1 MLGIKIGPYHTFS
14 DWALI
19 LGRIDL
25 QTPTPKTHKIEIEGA
40 DSALDQSEFFG
51 EVKYNDFTQ
60 PFPFTMIGPQEEYTA
75 RHDAIKNAIHGK
87 KLRIILDDT
96 PGFFYLGRVSVGS
109 LAKEKGYATFEIVA
123 DCEPYKYKLNQTT
136 VSKAITGSGSVTLT
150 NSRKRA
156 VPTITASAAFT
167 LTFGQHTWSITAGS
181 YTLPE
186 LELVEGVNTVN
197 VTGTGTISFTWQ
209 EGGL

>member
-1 MLGIKIGPYHTFS
+1 MLGIKIGPYHTYN

-25 QTPTPKTHKIEIEGA
+25 QTPTPKAYKIDIEGA
-40 DSALDQSEFFG
+40 DGTLDVTDFFG

-60 PFPFTMIGPQEEYTA
+60 PFPFTMTGPQEEYSA

-87 KLRIILDDT
+87 KLRIILDDM
-96 PGFFYLGRVSVGS
+96 PGFFYMGRVTVGS
-109 LAKEKGYATFEIVA
+109 LANEKGYAAFDIVA
-123 DCEPYKYKLNQTT
+123 DCEPYKYKLEKTT
-136 VSKAITGSGSVTLT
+136 VTKAITGSGAVSLT

-167 LTFGQHTWSITAGS
+167 LTFGPYTWTISAGT

-186 LELVEGVNTVN
+186 LELVEGANVVS
-197 VTGTGTISFTWQ
+197 VTGTGTISLTWQ

>member
-1 MLGIKIGPYHTFS
+1 MLGIKIGPYHTFY

-25 QTPTPKTHKIEIEGA
+25 NTPTPKTHKIDIEGA
-40 DSALDQSEFFG
+40 DSALDLSDFFG

-60 PFPFTMIGPQEEYTA
+60 PFPFTMTGPQEEYTA
-75 RHDAIKNAIHGK
+75 RHDAIKNAVHGK
-87 KLRIILDDT
+87 KLKIILDDS
-96 PGFFYLGRVSVGS
+96 PGFFYMGRVSVGS

-123 DCEPYKYKLNQTT
+123 DCEPYKYKLSKTT
-136 VSKAITGSGSVTLT
+136 VSKAIAGSGSVTLT

-156 VPTITASAAFT
+156 VPTVTADAAFT
-167 LTFGQHTWSITAGS
+167 LAFGPYTWAIDAGT

-186 LELVEGVNTVN
+186 LELQEGENTVN